1 VTTAGAIDELD
12 DHQHAAV
19 HAAGGATGHDAS
31 GDADAGDGRMFCYRH
46 PDRETWLRCGRCDQ
60 PICTKCSVMGP
71 VGARCRVCGLRPNDG
86 LSKFTPRQLVLGTG
100 VTLAAGLALG
110 YLGAQLGFF
119 AIIGGFFVGGFA
131 AELFN
136 RVVGYKRGP
145 VMLTMLFGGL
155 IVGTLAGMAFSLAS
169 LFGAVPGEAAEPLT
183 ALMLQS
189 YLPYALVSAGAA
201 CAGAYS
207 RFR

>member
-1 VTTAGAIDELD
+1 MWQPIARSGRVNPPGRGIDSGRTVRHPPAVTTAGAIDELD

-19 HAAGGATGHDAS
+19 HAAGDATGHDAS

-100 VTLAAGLALG
+100 VLANLKKRFETGPYDWTEWMKQLRQMQEKAG
-110 YLGAQLGFF
+110 Q
-119 AIIGGFFVGGFA
+119 
-131 AELFN
+131 
-136 RVVGYKRGP
+136 K
-145 VMLTMLFGGL
+145 
-155 IVGTLAGMAFSLAS
+155 
-169 LFGAVPGEAAEPLT
+169 
-183 ALMLQS
+183 
-189 YLPYALVSAGAA
+189 
-201 CAGAYS
+201 
-207 RFR
+207 

>member
-1 VTTAGAIDELD
+1 MTTAEAIDQLPE
-12 DHQHAAV
+12 HA
-19 HAAGGATGHDAS
+19 HDGEPAG
-31 GDADAGDGRMFCYRH
+31 ADDGRMFCYRH

-100 VTLAAGLALG
+100 VTLGAGLALG
-110 YLGAQLGFF
+110 YVGSQLGWLS
-119 AIIGGFFVGGFA
+119 IVGGFFLGGFT
-131 AELFN
+131 AELVN

-145 VMLTMLFGGL
+145 VILSMLFGGL
-155 IVGTLAGMAFSLAS
+155 IVGTLVGMGLSILPLLA
-169 LFGAVPGEAAEPLT
+169 AMPDTDEYPVAALW
-183 ALMLQS
+183 LQS
-189 YLPYALVSAGAA
+189 YVPYALVSAAAA